1 MTRHIVAYVESFTGD
16 YPAGLYDYE
25 ANYKA
30 HLSHRQKHIF
40 LKQTLFDSEGNL
52 NV

>member
-30 HLSHRQKHIF
+30 HLSHRQKQYIS
-40 LKQTLFDSEGNL
+40 KINTFDSEEI
-52 NV
+52 